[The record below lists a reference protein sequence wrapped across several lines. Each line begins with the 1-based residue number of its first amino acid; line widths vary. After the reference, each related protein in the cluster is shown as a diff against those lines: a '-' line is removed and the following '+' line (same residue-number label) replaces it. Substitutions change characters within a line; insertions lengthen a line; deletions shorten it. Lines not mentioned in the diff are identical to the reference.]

1 MIRSAFLASAVLFA
15 IACGGSSSSSDD
27 AENASDDAGASDGTY
42 AQIDGGTSRSGG
54 GASNRDAGGA
64 TDSAV
69 TTQTTRVDSGTESG
83 AANGVDNALTFG
95 GDCSPDMENLDVV
108 TNTSSYDSIGVVNGS
123 DPLDGDV
130 QIAVSDSSL
139 DVVRLSTAERVG
151 PPQNDL
157 VINVTSGGV
166 VFTNV
171 CNVSAGGCTYDA
183 ASKVYEGDPITGTF
197 TINEYDPES
206 GKLDVAFDGVV
217 LQSTQST
224 AICRVNGTLTTQH
237 LYP

>member
-1 MIRSAFLASAVLFA
+1 MLRSAFVIGFVTLS
-15 IACGGSSSSSDD
+15 IACSGSAASSNADAGSSSDD
-27 AENASDDAGASDGTY
+27 GSGDDSGRTDGGISRSDAGASANHDGGSAVDGSTSSPND
-42 AQIDGGTSRSGG
+42 DGGT
-54 GASNRDAGGA
+54 
-64 TDSAV
+64 
-69 TTQTTRVDSGTESG
+69 TT
-83 AANGVDNALTFG
+83 AANVAMHLSFS

-108 TNTSSYDSIGVVNGS
+108 TNTSAYDSIGVVNGS

-139 DVVRLSTAERVG
+139 DVVELSTAERVG

-157 VINVTSGGV
+157 VINVMSGGV

-183 ASKVYEGDPITGTF
+183 TDKVYDDDPITGTF

-206 GKLDVAFDGVV
+206 GKLDIAFDGVV

-224 AICRVNGTLTTQH
+224 ALCTVNGTLTTQH